1 MEEMGELVSEGKP
14 RICGAVEAAE
24 SGLCWRESPTE
35 GNSSIAFAI
44 ILKAPFSVTKGC
56 VCAEWLVGWAPGCP
70 QLPAEL
76 TSGFQVGK

>member
-1 MEEMGELVSEGKP
+1 MGELVSEGKP

-24 SGLCWRESPTE
+24 SGLAGGKVPQ

-56 VCAEWLVGWAPGCP
+56 VCAEWLVGWVPGCP